1 MFKTIEK
8 TAHHIATVQDML
20 GVIMQEF
27 LIRAQCHDRSKFT
40 EDELTGYARFE
51 NMPEGLLYGSDEY
64 KAEMAKIME
73 DNDCFKIHAGRNDH
87 HPEFYDRPDLG
98 YSLHNMGLFQLIE
111 MVCDWAGATLSYGN
125 KGGWMN
131 SVNVNI
137 QRYEFNAIQNSI
149 IRETARFLEERVPDL
164 REGEE

>member
-8 TAHHIATVQDML
+8 TTRHIACVQDML
-20 GVIMQEF
+20 GFVVQE
-27 LIRAQCHDRSKFT
+27 LLARSQCHDRSKFT

-51 NMPEGLLYGSDEY
+51 SMPEGLVYGSDEY
-64 KAEMAKIME
+64 KTEMAKVMK
-73 DNDCFKIHAGRNDH
+73 DNDCFEIHAGRNDH
-87 HPEFYDRPDLG
+87 HPEFYDRHDLG

-131 SVNVNI
+131 SVEVNLK
-137 QRYEFNAIQNSI
+137 RYKFNAIQHSI
-149 IRETARFLEERVPDL
+149 IRQVARFLEEQVPGL
-164 REGEE
+164 REE